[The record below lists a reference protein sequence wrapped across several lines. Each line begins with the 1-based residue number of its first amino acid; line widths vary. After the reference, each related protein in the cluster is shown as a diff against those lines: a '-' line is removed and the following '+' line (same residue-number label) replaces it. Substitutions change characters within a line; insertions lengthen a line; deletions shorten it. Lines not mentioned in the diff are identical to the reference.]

1 MGRGGAGA
9 VAAALT
15 LWWLTGRAGAVWL
28 ELATT
33 AAKCLSEEIQSNIVV
48 MADYSILFEEH
59 PVRPTVFVK
68 VTSPHGDVLHHAEKV
83 THGQF
88 AFTTVESGIY
98 LACFWAETL
107 DRGMVINLNLDWKI
121 GIAAKDWDTVAKKEK
136 IDGVALELVKL
147 EAAARSIHGNMLYL
161 IVKEAEMRDVNEW
174 TQDKITWLSLM
185 SLAVCITVSV
195 LQLWHLKQFFQK
207 KKLI

>member
-33 AAKCLSEEIQSNIVV
+33 AGKCLSEEIQSNIVV

-68 VTSPHGDVLHHAEKV
+68 VQHVIENPSSSDCKRE
-83 THGQF
+83 
-88 AFTTVESGIY
+88 
-98 LACFWAETL
+98 
-107 DRGMVINLNLDWKI
+107 RGANVYHEADIVVI
-121 GIAAKDWDTVAKKEK
+121 V
-136 IDGVALELVKL
+136 
-147 EAAARSIHGNMLYL
+147 
-161 IVKEAEMRDVNEW
+161 IV
-174 TQDKITWLSLM
+174 
-185 SLAVCITVSV
+185 
-195 LQLWHLKQFFQK
+195 
-207 KKLI
+207 